1 MAERQRNK
9 LLISAIMLITGALI
23 GTILSTFYI
32 TQKLAQENANSTAV
46 SHIAEYTMGHVFIPE
61 LNQLIEKWGDP
72 QYSRHAEELV
82 IRDFFQDRKNGFFV
96 DIGANDYK
104 QENNTYYLEK
114 HLGWRGVAVDAQ
126 ANFAVGY
133 ERHRPA
139 TAFVAAFV
147 GNRDDETVP
156 FFIVHSDPFYRQST
170 GNHNSALENKHDQSK
185 VNVISIRVN
194 TLLDK
199 FDIEKIDFL
208 SMDIE
213 LSEPNALDGFDI
225 NRFKPELVCVEAHQP
240 IWYQLQ
246 TYFAEHDYH
255 LLGQYTRVDGRN
267 WYFAPRKY
275 LRRKRINELHM
286 DIPASKNTL
295 PIGKHNLGESR
306 ES

>member
-1 MAERQRNK
+1 MAKRQRYK
-9 LLISAIMLITGALI
+9 LLVSAIMLIIGASI
-23 GTILSTFYI
+23 GTILSTFHI
-32 TQKLAQENANSTAV
+32 TQRLTQENAKSTAV
-46 SHIAEYTMGHVFIPE
+46 NRITEYTIGHVFISE
-61 LNQLIEKWGDP
+61 LNRLIEKWGDP

-82 IRDFFQDRKNGFFV
+82 IRDFFQERKNGFFV
-96 DIGANDYK
+96 DIGASDYK

-133 ERHRPA
+133 ERDRPA
-139 TAFVAAFV
+139 TTFVAAFV

-156 FFIVHSDPFYRQST
+156 FFIVHSDPFNRQST
-170 GNHNSALENKHDQSK
+170 GNQKSALENKHDHSK
-185 VNVISIRVN
+185 INVVSIKIN

-199 FDIEKIDFL
+199 LDIEKIDFL

-213 LSEPNALDGFDI
+213 LSEPKALAGFDI
-225 NRFKPELVCVEAHQP
+225 NRFKPELVCIEAHQP

-267 WYFAPRKY
+267 WYFAPREY
-275 LRRKRINELHM
+275 LRKKRINELHM
-286 DIPASKNTL
+286 DIPASESTL
-295 PIGKHNLGESR
+295 PIGEHSLSESR